1 MMKNLIVFTLFLALF
16 ANVFAS
22 VDKREMV
29 YYVDVCTFY
38 DQSGNPY
45 IELYLDVDAYSIEY
59 SQTEGGAFQ
68 SSVDVE
74 ISVVSKTAAEPLY
87 ARKFELMS
95 PEIRDTART
104 GKPFGIM
111 DVRRISLAPGTYIIT
126 GLLRDKHQPEAKLHK
141 FVQEILIEEQ
151 SQSFASTSEIEFIQS
166 FQKSSAVQPH
176 SKLGYDI
183 LPLVTNA
190 TFVDMDS
197 LKFYLEVY
205 NINKES
211 EKGYYVN
218 AYITQSNSTEKM
230 TASQVSLRKAVQPLD
245 LVTAA
250 LDISAL
256 PSQTYYLNV
265 DIYNHQNKLVT
276 TTTKK
281 FFVVNSSVEA
291 QDLTQTTGLYDEY
304 FSLDEEKL
312 DYYIHT
318 LYYIS
323 TATEREFAKSLTTF
337 QEKKNYF
344 LNYWTKRRNAN
355 ADSPAKPWH
364 AYKSRVDYANQHFKS
379 SHLEGWRTERG
390 RIMLTH
396 GPPND
401 IERFPSSNSTY
412 PYMIWRYN
420 KIKTQANRIFVFYD
434 PNMAT
439 GEYVLIHSDLNGE
452 PSNPRWEFDVKRTA
466 MDANLD
472 VDDTGGKWR

>member
-1 MMKNLIVFTLFLALF
+1 MMKNPIVFTLFLVLF
-16 ANVFAS
+16 GHAFAS
-22 VDKREMV
+22 VQEREMV

-38 DQSGNPY
+38 DQSSNPY
-45 IELYLDVDAYSIEY
+45 IELYLDVDAYTIDY
-59 SQTEGGAFQ
+59 FQTEGGAFQ
-68 SSVDVE
+68 GSVDVE
-74 ISVVSKTAAEPLY
+74 LSIVEKSTPDPVFAK
-87 ARKFELMS
+87 RFELMS
-95 PEIRDTART
+95 PETRDTART

-111 DVRRISLAPGTYIIT
+111 DVRRITLQPGSYVIT
-126 GLLRDKHQPEAKLHK
+126 GLLRDKNRPDAKQHK
-141 FVQEILIEEQ
+141 FVQEILIDAQ
-151 SQSFASTSEIEFIQS
+151 SQNFASTSEIEFIQS
-166 FQKSSAVQPH
+166 FNKTTTVQPH

-183 LPLVTNA
+183 LPLVTNS

-197 LKFYLEVY
+197 LKFYMEVY
-205 NINKES
+205 HIDKES
-211 EKGYYVN
+211 EKGYYLN

-230 TASQVSLRKAVQPLD
+230 IASQVSMRKSVQPLD
-245 LVTAA
+245 IVTAG
-250 LDISAL
+250 LDISGL

-265 DIYNHQNKLVT
+265 DIYNHQNKLIS

-281 FFVVNSSVEA
+281 FFVVSSSVEA
-291 QDLTQTTGLYDEY
+291 QDLAQITGLYDEY
-304 FSLDEEKL
+304 FNLDEEKL

-318 LYYIS
+318 LYYVS
-323 TATEREFAKSLTTF
+323 TSTERQFAKSLTTF

-390 RIMLTH
+390 RIMITH

-401 IERFPSSNSTY
+401 IERFPSSNSNY
-412 PYMIWRYN
+412 PYLIWRYN
-420 KIKTQANRIFVFYD
+420 KIKTQANRMFVFYD

-439 GEYVLIHSDLNGE
+439 GEYVLLHSDLNGE
-452 PSNPRWEFDVKRTA
+452 PSNPRWEFDVKRMA

-472 VDDTGGKWR
+472 VNDSNGKWR